1 MRARHGDGTMKS
13 KTRGLVAL
21 VDTSKHAK
29 LTDAVSQALELIHF
43 DFKKEI
49 NKIAIKPN
57 LCYYWKSTTGET
69 TDPNLVEAI
78 IEILRMKCKA
88 DDIFIVESD
97 ATAMKAKYAFK
108 ALGYEKLAAR
118 KKIKLLNLCEN
129 DFLSVPNV
137 TSSISKEIRIPKI
150 LTEVDLFVSVPK
162 LKLHS
167 LTGLT
172 CALKNQFGCIPIRRK
187 VVFHNRIHEI
197 IALIN
202 KHIPPDLFVVDGI
215 ITSGK
220 TPKKLDLIMA
230 SSDPV
235 AVDCVAAKI
244 AGLSARR
251 IKYIAESEKIGVGST
266 NFQCVGDNIQYFAKK
281 FPRKG
286 LVSRISRKALLKSYA
301 LYLRYFTL
309 EGKIFKKQPTLG
321 S

>member
-1 MRARHGDGTMKS
+1 MKNET
-13 KTRGLVAL
+13 KGLVSL
-21 VDTSKHAK
+21 VNASKCDT
-29 LTDAVSQALELIHF
+29 LTEAVEQALELMHF
-43 DFKKEI
+43 DFRKEI
-49 NKIAIKPN
+49 RKVAIKPN

-78 IEILRMKCKA
+78 IDILRMKCNPDK
-88 DDIFIVESD
+88 ILIVESD
-97 ATAMKAKYAFK
+97 ATAMRAKYAFK
-108 ALGYEKLAAR
+108 ALGYEKLATR
-118 KKIKLLNLCEN
+118 KKIELLNLCET
-129 DFLSVPNV
+129 DSLSVPNV

-187 VVFHNRIHEI
+187 VVFHNRIHET

-202 KHIPPDLFVVDGI
+202 KLIPPDLIVVDGI
-215 ITSGK
+215 IASGK

-235 AVDCVAAKI
+235 AIDCVAAKI
-244 AGLSARR
+244 AGLSPRR
-251 IKYIAESEKIGVGST
+251 TKYIAESEKIGVGST
-266 NFQCVGDNIQYFAKK
+266 NFQCVGDDLQYFARK

-286 LVSRISRKALLKSYA
+286 FVSSFSRKALLRTYA

-309 EGKIFKKQPTLG
+309 EGRIFKKQPSLG
-321 S
+321 G

>member
-1 MRARHGDGTMKS
+1 MKNET
-13 KTRGLVAL
+13 KGLVSL
-21 VDTSKHAK
+21 VNASKCDT
-29 LTDAVSQALELIHF
+29 LTEAVEQALELMHF
-43 DFKKEI
+43 DFRKEI
-49 NKIAIKPN
+49 RKVAIKPN

-78 IEILRMKCKA
+78 IDILRMKCNPDK
-88 DDIFIVESD
+88 ILIVESD
-97 ATAMKAKYAFK
+97 ATAMRAKYAFK
-108 ALGYEKLAAR
+108 ALGYEKLATR
-118 KKIKLLNLCEN
+118 KKIELLNLCET
-129 DFLSVPNV
+129 DSLSVPNV

-187 VVFHNRIHEI
+187 VVFHNRIHET

-202 KHIPPDLFVVDGI
+202 KLIPPDLIVVDGI
-215 ITSGK
+215 IASGK
-220 TPKKLDLIMA
+220 TPRKLDLIMA

-235 AVDCVAAKI
+235 AIDCVAAKI
-244 AGLSARR
+244 AGLSPRR
-251 IKYIAESEKIGVGST
+251 TKYIAESEKIGVGST
-266 NFQCVGDNIQYFAKK
+266 NFQCVGDDLQYFARK

-286 LVSRISRKALLKSYA
+286 FVSSFSRKALLRTYA

-309 EGKIFKKQPTLG
+309 EGRIFKKQPSLG
-321 S
+321 G